1 MIRIAICDDESKML
15 QCMKER
21 ISEYGIQRKIDF
33 SIETFQYAKDLETAI
48 LNHTNFQIYI
58 LDILMPQMNGIE
70 LGQVIRQSDEQ
81 AVIICLTSSKDF
93 AYQAFG
99 IYAQRYLLKPLD
111 TEKLYEAMDFAISD
125 LCQKIRL
132 LSINTAE
139 GIQKISYQ
147 EIEYIENSARTLHVF
162 TIDGREIISKYLR
175 KSFESNLKEL
185 LEHKHFMQVHKSF
198 IVNLNYVRLY
208 DSVQMTMRSGRQIP
222 ISKSHQQN
230 VKRTYLKYTAE
241 SY

>member
-1 MIRIAICDDESKML
+1 MIIHYIKIRQGYYDTDSDMWRRIQNAPMHKRTNLTVWNTAENRCLHWNISICKRFGNCYFKSYKLPD
-15 QCMKER
+15 
-21 ISEYGIQRKIDF
+21 
-33 SIETFQYAKDLETAI
+33 
-48 LNHTNFQIYI
+48 
-58 LDILMPQMNGIE
+58 GIE

-111 TEKLYEAMDFAISD
+111 TERLYEAMDFAISD

-162 TIDGREIISKYLR
+162 
-175 KSFESNLKEL
+175 
-185 LEHKHFMQVHKSF
+185 
-198 IVNLNYVRLY
+198 
-208 DSVQMTMRSGRQIP
+208 
-222 ISKSHQQN
+222 
-230 VKRTYLKYTAE
+230 KRTPWT
-241 SY
+241 